1 MSHDT
6 SPAFGDTDTLQPC
19 DLLSRSP
26 CAAGKQ
32 SQCTLCPARE
42 HSVCRHIDDT
52 DFDRLFPHGPH
63 IQTRRAGSTL
73 FHQGEAFGSVLIV
86 RSGWALTHKHFEDG
100 RRQIIRFVLPGDLL
114 GFEGNEADGMAYGAE
129 AITDVTLCSITHSVF
144 FRTCFGSPQL
154 AMNFAATVTR
164 EALAAWNHVGAL
176 GQQPAQGRIA
186 NLLLDLH
193 QRIIAR
199 WEDER
204 AAIHLPINQNHIAG
218 ATGLTSVHVC
228 RTLKRMRQAGLLDF
242 RKGQLV
248 LLDTGRLAEVAQL
261 DSTLPLA
268 GLSKAT
274 GFAARP
280 A

>member
-1 MSHDT
+1 MSDDT
-6 SPAFGDTDTLQPC
+6 SLLFGDVDSVGAGAPPHGGPC
-19 DLLSRSP
+19 TTGTRSQCAL
-26 CAAGKQ
+26 CAA
-32 SQCTLCPARE
+32 RDY
-42 HSVCRHIDDT
+42 SVCRRIDDK

-63 IQTRRAGSTL
+63 IQTRRAGSAL
-73 FHQGEAFGSVLIV
+73 FHQGEPFGSVLIV

-129 AITDVTLCSITHSVF
+129 AITDLTLCTITHSLF

-154 AMNFAATVTR
+154 AMSFAATVTR

-193 QRIIAR
+193 HRIVAR
-199 WEDER
+199 R
-204 AAIHLPINQNHIAG
+204 GNGQATIHLPINQIHIAG

-248 LLDTGRLAEVAQL
+248 LLDTERLAEVAQL
-261 DSTLPLA
+261 DATLPLA
-268 GLSKAT
+268 GLAKAT
-274 GFAARP
+274 GLAA
-280 A
+280 